1 MSELHTTPL
10 DTLLAAANAIQAGR
24 GADGR
29 ALLAAPLGDL
39 GPRGRLDALLR
50 AALLARIDGDAEGRG
65 NLYAGDDRDQD
76 RMIAAF
82 ALLAERTPMIR
93 FGYAAANLA
102 ILRAAAGAEALHVVD
117 IGVGAG
123 VQWLDLIDRVAALAS
138 RPRVR
143 ITGVD
148 VPDAAGEVA
157 RALREL
163 GERLTAHA
171 EARGVDLRFVG
182 LARPIEAMEATE
194 AFDRRPG
201 EVLAINASLALHHV
215 AADED
220 DGERGEHGDGASPRA
235 RVLRRLAE
243 LRPDLLTL
251 IEPEADHN
259 HRDLRRRLAG
269 AREHYGLVFAILDE
283 VLADDPAIRGA
294 LERGFF
300 GREVAN
306 ILGADG
312 AARVERH
319 EPLARWQRRLRGA
332 GFTPV
337 AAEPERVAAEL
348 TGGAFGLARRGDAV
362 QLTWRERPVLSFS
375 AWKGAR

>member
-1 MSELHTTPL
+1 MSKLHTTPL
-10 DTLLAAANAIQAGR
+10 DTLLAAAAASESGR
-24 GADGR
+24 VADGR
-29 ALLAAPLGDL
+29 ALLGERPEHE
-39 GPRGRLDALLR
+39 GPRARLDALIR
-50 AALLARIDGDAEGRG
+50 SALLARIDGEAAGGG
-65 NLYAGDDRDQD
+65 NLYAGDDRDAD

-93 FGYAAANLA
+93 FGYAAANRA
-102 ILRAAAGAEALHVVD
+102 ILAAAAGAAALHVVD

-123 VQWLDLIDRVAALAS
+123 VQWLDLIDRVAALGDA
-138 RPRVR
+138 RPRLR

-148 VPDAAGEVA
+148 VPDAAGEVE

-163 GERLTAHA
+163 GARLSAHA
-171 EARGVDLRFVG
+171 RARGVDLDFAG
-182 LARPIEAMEATE
+182 LARPIEAIDGFE
-194 AFDRRPG
+194 RRPG

-215 AADED
+215 AADEA
-220 DGERGEHGDGASPRA
+220 GEGARDQ
-235 RVLRRLAE
+235 VLRRLAA
-243 LRPDLLTL
+243 LRPEVLTL
-251 IEPEADHN
+251 VEPEADHN
-259 HRDLRRRLAG
+259 HCALGRRLVG
-269 AREHYGLVFAILDE
+269 ARRHYGLVFSILDE

-319 EPLARWQRRLRGA
+319 EPLVCWQRRLRAA

-337 AAEPERVAAEL
+337 ASDLAALEAEL
-348 TGGAFGLARRGDAV
+348 AGEGFGLARRGQAV
-362 QLTWRERPVLSFS
+362 QLCWRGDAVLSFS
-375 AWKGAR
+375 AWKGAL